1 VKKIIFVFLFLF
13 ILSWCSKTPTS
24 TTNTSLTKY
33 QGDGFSLSI
42 PSNWV
47 NLSEDKTVLP
57 HPSSGT
63 IVLAL
68 ASAEFQNGFSNNLL
82 ILKDD
87 LTYTT
92 SSKEFSTLNNV
103 WATGQYSEYE
113 KIEEKEII
121 FTDKDSSI
129 LYTFNARYNDRTP
142 KLRFLQTAHICD
154 GKKSF
159 FLTIALPMN
168 ITDATRYEDIMK
180 SFQCG

>member
-1 VKKIIFVFLFLF
+1 MKKILFVFIFLFL
-13 ILSWCSKTPTS
+13 LSGCGKVSIS

-33 QGDGFSLSI
+33 QWDGFSLSV
-42 PSNWV
+42 PTNWI

-68 ASAEFQNGFSNNLL
+68 ASSEFQNGFSNNLL

-87 LTYTT
+87 LTDTT
-92 SSKEFSTLNNV
+92 TSKEFSALNNI
-103 WATGQYSEYE
+103 WATAQYSEYE
-113 KIEEKEII
+113 KIEEKEIT
-121 FTDKDSSI
+121 FSDKDTSI

-159 FLTIALPMN
+159 FLTIALPVN
-168 ITDATRYEDIMK
+168 ITDDARYEEIMK